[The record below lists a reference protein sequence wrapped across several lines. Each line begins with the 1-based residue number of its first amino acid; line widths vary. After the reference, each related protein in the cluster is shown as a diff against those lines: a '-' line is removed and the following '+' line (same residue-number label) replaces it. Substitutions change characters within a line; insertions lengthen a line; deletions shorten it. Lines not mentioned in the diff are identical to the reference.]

1 MHASTPRP
9 TPPGGHETPPFL
21 RAMSASADRLFL
33 AVTAALVLL
42 SLGLALRSGQWTP
55 WLAVSLPTLLVT
67 ALQVHGLPGTR
78 LSRCTVALAWMVLS
92 ATLIHQ
98 THGQLETHF
107 TVIVLIALLLY
118 YRDWLPIV
126 VAAAAI
132 AVHHVLFYALQV
144 RGLPYPV
151 FATGSGL
158 GVLALHAL
166 YVVVEAG
173 LLSVMAVQ
181 MRRQLLLLGHDPQQ
195 LAQLA
200 HGLAED
206 RPLPDSLQSAQFPRD
221 SLAAALVQTGNQLLQ
236 RRAREQ
242 AASSESLRIRTALDD
257 VTTNVMIADRERT
270 IVFVNRPLQKMLAA
284 AEADLRRDLPQF
296 SAADLLGRSI
306 DIFHRNPA
314 HQAQLL
320 DGLTGTYRAQIR
332 VGGRSMRLIV
342 NPIIDGAGQRH
353 GFVVEWADR
362 TVELQVEEELGE
374 IVEAASLGDFSGRV
388 VTAGKEGFFLQLA
401 ERLNSLLDASASSL
415 DQISQLLS
423 SLSRGDLTAHMQG
436 DFQGVYARIRDD
448 ANTTV
453 AQLTAI
459 VGSIQSASTTLT
471 ASADGL
477 SRGNGHLADRT
488 EQQAASLEETAATM
502 EELTA
507 TVRQNAEHARQANQ
521 LASGAADVAGEGGAV
536 VGQVVTTMSAI
547 QASSKKIAEIISVI
561 DGIAF
566 QTNILA
572 LNAAVEAARA
582 GEQGRGF
589 AVVASEVRTLAQRS
603 AAAAK
608 EIKGLIDDSVGKV
621 TEGAR
626 LVDRAGGTMGQI
638 VQAVQQVN
646 QIMGE
651 ISAASQ
657 EQSAGIEQVN
667 QSIAQMDAAT
677 RQNAALV
684 EDSTHATHGMAQQAG
699 LLAEAVARFHL
710 DDSHGD
716 PAVMRRVRE
725 IAKGSEPFPDRKGL

>member
-1 MHASTPRP
+1 MHAPNLPANAPAQHAS
-9 TPPGGHETPPFL
+9 PPFL

-33 AVTAALVLL
+33 VVSGGLLLV
-42 SLGLALRSGQWTP
+42 SLGLAFHGGQWTP
-55 WLAVSLPTLLVT
+55 WLAVSLPAMLVT
-67 ALQVHGLPGTR
+67 AAQIQLQPGSR

-126 VAAAAI
+126 VAATAI
-132 AVHHVLFYALQV
+132 AVHHVVFYALQV

-151 FATGSGL
+151 FAAGSGL

-166 YVVVEAG
+166 YVAVEAT
-173 LLSVMAVQ
+173 LLSVMAIQ

-200 HGLAED
+200 RGLAD
-206 RPLPDSLQSAQFPRD
+206 DQPLPESLQASQFPRD
-221 SLAAALVQTGNQLLQ
+221 SLATALVQAGNRLLQ

-242 AASSESLRIRTALDD
+242 MAAAESLRIRTALDD
-257 VTTNVMIADRERT
+257 VTTHVMIADRERN
-270 IVFVNRPLQKMLAA
+270 IVFVNRPLRQMLAA

-296 SAADLLGRSI
+296 SAADLIGRNI
-306 DIFHRNPA
+306 DIFHQNPA
-314 HQAQLL
+314 HQARLL
-320 DGLTGTYRAQIR
+320 DGLAGTWRAQIR
-332 VGGRSMRLIV
+332 IGGRCMRLII
-342 NPIIDGAGQRH
+342 NPIIGEDGQRQ

-362 TVELQVEEELGE
+362 TAELQVEEELGR
-374 IVEAASLGDFSGRV
+374 IVEAAAQGDFSGRV
-388 VTAGKEGFFLQLA
+388 GIAGKDGFFLQLA
-401 ERLNSLLDASASSL
+401 ERLNGLLDASAYSIE
-415 DQISQLLS
+415 QISQLLS
-423 SLSRGDLTAHMQG
+423 ALSRGDLTAHMQG

-448 ANTTV
+448 ANATV
-453 AQLTAI
+453 AELTRI
-459 VGSIQSASTTLT
+459 VGRIQAASTRLT
-471 ASADGL
+471 GAATGL
-477 SRGNGHLADRT
+477 AQGNDHLASRT

-521 LASGAADVAGEGGAV
+521 LAVGAADVAGQGGAV
-536 VGQVVTTMSAI
+536 VSQVVSTMSAI
-547 QASSKKIAEIISVI
+547 EASSKKIAEIIGVI

-603 AAAAK
+603 ASAAK
-608 EIKGLIDDSVGKV
+608 EIKGLIDASVGKV
-621 TEGAR
+621 DEGSA
-626 LVDRAGGTMGQI
+626 LVRQAGTTMGQI
-638 VQAVQQVN
+638 VSAVQQVN

-667 QSIAQMDAAT
+667 QSIAQMDANT
-677 RQNAALV
+677 RQNATLV
-684 EDSTHATHGMAQQAG
+684 EESTHATQDMAEQAN
-699 LLAEAVARFHL
+699 LLAAAVARFHL
-710 DDSHGD
+710 HEGD
-716 PAVMRRVRE
+716 GNPAVMQRVRQL
-725 IAKGSEPFPDRKGL
+725 AGVGP

>member
-1 MHASTPRP
+1 MHASPRSAVASA
-9 TPPGGHETPPFL
+9 GHGSLPFL
-21 RAMSASADRLFL
+21 RTMATSADRLFL
-33 AVTAALVLL
+33 LVSAGLVLV
-42 SLGLALRSGQWTP
+42 SLGLAVHSGQWTP
-55 WLAVSLPTLLVT
+55 WLAVALPALLVT
-67 ALQVHGLPGTR
+67 ALQIHWSPGSR
-78 LSRCTVALAWMVLS
+78 LSRCTVALAWMILS

-126 VAAAAI
+126 VAATAI
-132 AVHHVLFYALQV
+132 AAHHVLFYALQT

-151 FATGSGL
+151 FAAGSGL

-173 LLSVMAVQ
+173 LLSVMAMQ

-206 RPLPDSLQSAQFPRD
+206 RPLPEALQAAQFPAD
-221 SLAAALVQTGNQLLQ
+221 SLAAALIRTGTQLLQ
-236 RRAREQ
+236 RRQREQ
-242 AASSESLRIRTALDD
+242 SGSRESLRIRTALDD
-257 VTTNVMIADRERT
+257 VTTHVMIADRERN
-270 IVFVNRPLQKMLAA
+270 IVFVNRPLQRMLAA

-296 SAADLLGRSI
+296 DAHDLIGRNI

-314 HQAQLL
+314 HQAKLL
-320 DGLTGTYRAQIR
+320 DELSGTWRAQIR
-332 VGGRSMRLIV
+332 IGGRSLRLIV
-342 NPIIDGAGQRH
+342 NPIIGEDGERQ

-362 TVELQVEEELGE
+362 TTEIEVEEELGR
-374 IVEAASLGDFSGRV
+374 IVQAAALGDFSQRV
-388 VTAGKEGFFLQLA
+388 GTAGKEGFFLQLA
-401 ERLNSLLDASASSL
+401 ERLNGLLDANARSIE
-415 DQISQLLS
+415 QISQLLS
-423 SLSRGDLTAHMQG
+423 ALSRGDLTARMQG
-436 DFQGVYARIRDD
+436 DFHGVYARIRDD
-448 ANTTV
+448 ADATI
-453 AQLTAI
+453 AQLTQI
-459 VGSIQSASTTLT
+459 IGSIQAASGSLT
-471 ASADGL
+471 GAAAGL
-477 SRGNGHLADRT
+477 AQGNGRLASRT

-521 LASGAADVAGEGGAV
+521 LASGAADVAGRGGAV
-536 VGQVVTTMSAI
+536 VAQVVTTMAAI
-547 QASSKKIAEIISVI
+547 EAASKKIAEIISVI

-621 TEGAR
+621 SDGSALVQQAGA
-626 LVDRAGGTMGQI
+626 TMGQI
-638 VQAVQQVN
+638 VAAVQQVN

-657 EQSAGIEQVN
+657 EQSSGIEQVN
-667 QSIAQMDAAT
+667 QSIAQMDANT
-677 RQNAALV
+677 RQNATLV
-684 EDSTHATHGMAQQAG
+684 EESTLATHGMSEQASQ
-699 LLAEAVARFHL
+699 LAAAVARFHL
-710 DDSHGD
+710 QEGEGN
-716 PAVMRRVRE
+716 PAVMQRVRQ
-725 IAKGSEPFPDRKGL
+725 IAGIDS

>member
-1 MHASTPRP
+1 MHASTRSTTASAGHP
-9 TPPGGHETPPFL
+9 TLPYL
-21 RAMSASADRLFL
+21 RTLGAAADRLFL
-33 AVTAALVLL
+33 GVTVALVLV
-42 SLGLALRSGQWTP
+42 SLALAARNGQWTP
-55 WLAVSLPTLLVT
+55 WLAVALPAVLVS
-67 ALQVHGLPGTR
+67 ALQVHWLPGSR
-78 LSRCTVALAWMVLS
+78 LSRCTLALAWMVLS

-132 AVHHVLFYALQV
+132 AVHHVVFYALQA

-151 FATGSGL
+151 FAAGSGL

-166 YVVVEAG
+166 YVAVEAG

-181 MRRQLLLLGHDPQQ
+181 MRRQLLLLGHDPQH

-206 RPLPDSLQSAQFPRD
+206 RPLPASLQAAQFPRD
-221 SLAAALVQTGNQLLQ
+221 SLAAALVQTSSQLL
-236 RRAREQ
+236 RRREREQ
-242 AASSESLRIRTALDD
+242 AGNRESLRIRTALDD
-257 VTTNVMIADRERT
+257 VTTHVMIADRERN
-270 IVFVNRPLQKMLAA
+270 IVFVNRPLQRMLAA
-284 AEADLRRDLPQF
+284 AEADLRHDLPQF
-296 SAADLLGRSI
+296 DAADLIGRNI

-314 HQAQLL
+314 HQAALL

-332 VGGRSMRLIV
+332 IGGRSMRLIV
-342 NPIIDGAGQRH
+342 NPIIGDDGQRQ

-362 TVELQVEEELGE
+362 TTEIQVEEELRR
-374 IVEAASLGDFSGRV
+374 IVEAAALGDFSGRV
-388 VTAGKEGFFLQLA
+388 DTAGKEGFFLQLA
-401 ERLNSLLDASASSL
+401 ERLNGLLDANASSIE
-415 DQISQLLS
+415 QISQLLS
-423 SLSRGDLTAHMQG
+423 ALSRGDLTVHMQG
-436 DFQGVYARIRDD
+436 SFHGVYARIRDD
-448 ANTTV
+448 ANATV
-453 AQLTAI
+453 AQLTGI
-459 VGSIQSASTTLT
+459 VGSIQAASDRLT
-471 ASADGL
+471 ATAAGL
-477 SRGNGHLADRT
+477 AQGNGHLAERT

-507 TVRQNAEHARQANQ
+507 TVRQNAGHAHQANQ
-521 LASGAADVAGEGGAV
+521 LASSAAGIAGRGGEV
-536 VGQVVTTMSAI
+536 VGRVVTTMSAI
-547 QASSKKIAEIISVI
+547 EASSKKIAEIISVI

-621 TEGAR
+621 SGGSA
-626 LVDRAGGTMGQI
+626 LVQQAGTTMAQI

-646 QIMGE
+646 QIMAD
-651 ISAASQ
+651 IAAASQ
-657 EQSAGIEQVN
+657 EQSSGIEQVN
-667 QSIAQMDAAT
+667 QSITQMDSST

-684 EDSTHATHGMAQQAG
+684 EASTHATADMAEQAT
-699 LLAEAVARFHL
+699 LLAAAVARFHL
-710 DDSHGD
+710 HPGEGD
-716 PAVMRRVRE
+716 PAVMQRVRQ
-725 IAKGSEPFPDRKGL
+725 IAGIER

>member
-1 MHASTPRP
+1 MHASPAPHATPVRA
-9 TPPGGHETPPFL
+9 GSLPFL
-21 RAMSASADRLFL
+21 RTLSTTADRLFL
-33 AVTAALVLL
+33 VVTAGLVLA
-42 SLGLALRSGQWTP
+42 SLVLAVRSGQWAP
-55 WLAVSLPTLLVT
+55 WLGVALPALLVA
-67 ALQVHGLPGTR
+67 ALQVHWLPGTR

-126 VAAAAI
+126 VAASAI

-151 FATGSGL
+151 FAAGSGL
-158 GVLALHAL
+158 GTLALHAL
-166 YVVVEAG
+166 YVAVEAG
-173 LLSVMAVQ
+173 LLSLMAVQ

-200 HGLAED
+200 RGLADDE
-206 RPLPDSLQSAQFPRD
+206 PMPEHLQTAQFPRD
-221 SLAAALVQTGNQLLQ
+221 SLAAALVQTGARLLQ
-236 RRAREQ
+236 RRATEQ
-242 AASSESLRIRTALDD
+242 HTARESLRVRTALDD
-257 VTTNVMIADRERT
+257 VTTNVMIADRNRN
-270 IVFVNRPLQKMLAA
+270 IVFVNRPLQRMLAA

-296 SAADLLGRSI
+296 NAADLIGRNI

-314 HQAQLL
+314 HQARLL
-320 DGLTGTYRAQIR
+320 DDLSGTWRAQIR
-332 VGGRSMRLIV
+332 VGGRSMRLII
-342 NPIIDGAGQRH
+342 NPIISDEGERQ

-362 TVELQVEEELGE
+362 TLELQVEEELGR
-374 IVEAASLGDFSGRV
+374 IVEAAAQGDFSQRV
-388 VTAGKEGFFLQLA
+388 GTAGKEGFFLQLA
-401 ERLNSLLDASASSL
+401 QRLNGLLDANASSIE
-415 DQISQLLS
+415 QISQLLS
-423 SLSRGDLTAHMQG
+423 ALSRGDLTVHMQG
-436 DFQGVYARIRDD
+436 EFQGVYARIRDD
-448 ANTTV
+448 ANSTI
-453 AQLTAI
+453 AQLTTI
-459 VGSIQSASTTLT
+459 VGSIQT
-471 ASADGL
+471 ASGSLTGAAADL
-477 SRGNGHLADRT
+477 AHGNDHLADRT

-521 LASGAADVAGEGGAV
+521 LASGAASVAHQGGDV
-536 VGQVVTTMSAI
+536 VGQVISTMGAI
-547 QASSKKIAEIISVI
+547 EAASRKIADIIAVI

-608 EIKGLIDDSVGKV
+608 EIKGLIADSVGKV
-621 TEGAR
+621 DEGST
-626 LVDRAGGTMGQI
+626 LVRRAGDTMGEI
-638 VQAVQQVN
+638 VASVQGVTD
-646 QIMGE
+646 IMGE

-667 QSIAQMDAAT
+667 QSIAQMDANT
-677 RQNAALV
+677 RQNATLV
-684 EDSTHATHGMAQQAG
+684 EASAHATQGMSEQAQV
-699 LLAEAVARFHL
+699 LAHAVARFQLHEQRPVRSL
-710 DDSHGD
+710 D
-716 PAVMRRVRE
+716 PVRRSVSRLP
-725 IAKGSEPFPDRKGL
+725 S